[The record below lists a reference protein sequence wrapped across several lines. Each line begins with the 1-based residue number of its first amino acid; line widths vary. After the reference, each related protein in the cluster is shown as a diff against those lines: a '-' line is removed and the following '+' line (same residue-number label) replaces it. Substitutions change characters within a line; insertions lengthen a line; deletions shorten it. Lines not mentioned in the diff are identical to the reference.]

1 MVSTDPEIDADEIL
15 ARYRMHTPS
24 DDLSMPLDYEVG
36 ATFVDI
42 VRAVVYQLAD
52 SDIDFALNEGD
63 PLFDWPM
70 AR

>member
-1 MVSTDPEIDADEIL
+1 
-15 ARYRMHTPS
+15 
-24 DDLSMPLDYEVG
+24 MPLDYEVG

-42 VRAVVYQLAD
+42 VRAVVYRLAD
-52 SDIDFALNEGD
+52 SDIDFALNEGE